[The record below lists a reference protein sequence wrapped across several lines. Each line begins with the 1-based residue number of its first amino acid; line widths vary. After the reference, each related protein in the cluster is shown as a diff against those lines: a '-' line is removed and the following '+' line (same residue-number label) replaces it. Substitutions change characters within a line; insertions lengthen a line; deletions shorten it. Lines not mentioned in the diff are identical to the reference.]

1 MAKSDLYN
9 IDLTTPVQVTRE
21 LYNNVGSGV
30 NIVGDFTRGF
40 YNATDF
46 EIWDSAVGGTQ
57 LIEGT
62 DYDLV
67 NKSIEYSAKAG
78 QDVYAGYQITNVTYQ
93 TGNIYITY
101 KTIGTFFEK
110 EIIDDLQAQ
119 ITAIPG
125 SGTTEIK
132 TVSYTI
138 LDGDNVSKI
147 FFNAST
153 TDMTAT
159 LPTLADNQNRL
170 LRIENDTELTISGCT
185 TNSATAVVTMASTT
199 GLLAG
204 MNVYGNNVN
213 SAITISSVDSGIQI
227 TLSAN
232 CNKTETGTAIL
243 SFANTV
249 IVDGEGAETIDGLTT
264 IELSRGGDFIE
275 IQGLS
280 DEWKILNEKISCQL
294 WVDVYAGYGSPD
306 TQIMRFSNNREYCGN
321 LFTQNHDSG
330 YNGNTEG
337 LEIRIKK
344 PGKYEFHF
352 STGGNSGSSNYIGL
366 SLNSNQLTT
375 PIYSLNVQDR
385 KGLDSSAP
393 AVNASSSVSVSKYFV
408 IDDIIR
414 AHASGTTI
422 SDADLAHFIVT
433 YMGN

>member
-67 NKSIEYSAKAG
+67 NKSLEYSAKAG

-132 TVSYTI
+132 TANYTI
-138 LDGDNVSKI
+138 LDGDGVSKI

-185 TNSATAVVTMASTT
+185 TNSATAVVTMTSTT

-213 SAITISSVDSGIQI
+213 SAITISSVDSGVQI

-243 SFANTV
+243 SFANTI
-249 IVDGEGAETIDGLTT
+249 IVDGEGSETIDGLTT
-264 IELSRGGDFIE
+264 IELPRGKDFIE

-280 DEWKILNEKISCQL
+280 DEWKILNEKITAQL
-294 WVDVYAGYGSPD
+294 ILDTFVNFGSTD
-306 TQIMRFSNNREYCGN
+306 TKIVQFGNNREFCGN
-321 LFTQNHDSG
+321 LFSQNHDSG
-330 YNGNTEG
+330 YSGNTQG
-337 LEIRIKK
+337 LEFTINKA
-344 PGKYEFHF
+344 GKWSFTF
-352 STGGNSGSSNYIGL
+352 SKYAQSASGVVGFSI
-366 SLNSNQLTT
+366 NSNQLTT
-375 PIYSLNVQDR
+375 NIELINIVDR
-385 KGLDSSAP
+385 VVFNTITSGGVA
-393 AVNASSSVSVSKYFV
+393 SVSVPVQLKV
-408 IDDIIR
+408 GDILR
-414 AHASGTTI
+414 PHTQGTTAI
-422 SDADLAHFIVT
+422 GTPQWTSFIGT
-433 YMGN
+433 YLGN